1 MTKCFLRQQFFDSYA
16 SFFAE
21 YLRTSF
27 RKTDFANKIFS
38 PYLTPA
44 RNTRRC
50 GSTACAIGDK
60 IKLHLFQLFLF
71 FVTSVW
77 LQSDLTSVSHIW
89 PWGSKFCPEGSL
101 VSSHLWGWWPPHGNS
116 ETCWGWTV
124 QALLELSMAI
134 IWSSESGRSCF
145 VEIILGNS
153 SARLPVLGLIL
164 TWAGTGLGNKWGHK
178 NWVLVRIS
186 LACSRNICCV
196 HTSSSKLVHLSAC
209 NLILPLYV

>member
-101 VSSHLWGWWPPHGNS
+101 VNSHLWGWWPPHGSSGKHAGAELFNL
-116 ETCWGWTV
+116 W
-124 QALLELSMAI
+124 ELSMAI
-134 IWSSESGRSCF
+134 IWSSESGKSSLLCWDYSWQF
-145 VEIILGNS
+145 LGSAS
-153 SARLPVLGLIL
+153 SAWPNLDLGCNW
-164 TWAGTGLGNKWGHK
+164 TWQ
-178 NWVLVRIS
+178 
-186 LACSRNICCV
+186 
-196 HTSSSKLVHLSAC
+196 
-209 NLILPLYV
+209 